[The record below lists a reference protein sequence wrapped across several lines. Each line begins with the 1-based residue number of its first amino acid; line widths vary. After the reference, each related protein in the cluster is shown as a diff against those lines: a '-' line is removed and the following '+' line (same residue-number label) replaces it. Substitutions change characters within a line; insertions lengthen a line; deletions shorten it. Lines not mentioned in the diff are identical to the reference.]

1 MFNAGNSPFWSS
13 SLSSNHCWRFH
24 LISLFS
30 TLFYKQKFL
39 FIPAL
44 SYQKTKI
51 TVYGYSIK
59 VDQKRLLGITI
70 HNDFLARL
78 AFFPESKSNLI
89 AWLEVLTKEYAD
101 FPPANHSSNR
111 RKGSAGHW
119 FILRYQLLLYC
130 TLIVIPLTR
139 DTKENERKKNTTPLK
154 SNLSYCLRFQIL
166 QWEHQNWK
174 KERVQ
179 RATRLAQ
186 MKSEPNTLEKLFRN
200 SSSVRNMTPVRLPKP
215 VRAYKC

>member
-13 SLSSNHCWRFH
+13 SLSSNHCWHFH
-24 LISLFS
+24 LISLFA

-39 FIPAL
+39 FILAL

-59 VDQKRLLGITI
+59 VDQKRLFGITV

-101 FPPANHSSNR
+101 FPPANYSSNR
-111 RKGSAGHW
+111 RKGTAGHW

-130 TLIVIPLTR
+130 TLIVIPLIR
-139 DTKENERKKNTTPLK
+139 DTKENERKKKPQLLWNPTYLT
-154 SNLSYCLRFQIL
+154 
-166 QWEHQNWK
+166 
-174 KERVQ
+174 V
-179 RATRLAQ
+179 
-186 MKSEPNTLEKLFRN
+186 
-200 SSSVRNMTPVRLPKP
+200 SSSRYYSGNTRTERRSECKEQPAWLRWSLSLTHWRNCSETVRLYETWPL
-215 VRAYKC
+215 

>member
-13 SLSSNHCWRFH
+13 SLSSDHCWRFH

-111 RKGSAGHW
+111 RKGTAGHW

-139 DTKENERKKNTTPLK
+139 DTKENERKKNHNSFEIQLILLSPVPDITVGTPELKEGASAK
-154 SNLSYCLRFQIL
+154 SNPLGSDEV
-166 QWEHQNWK
+166 W
-174 KERVQ
+174 
-179 RATRLAQ
+179 A
-186 MKSEPNTLEKLFRN
+186 
-200 SSSVRNMTPVRLPKP
+200 
-215 VRAYKC
+215 